1 MNVPAWYR
9 RLLRTLIKHL
19 NIILLVLGSVLL
31 LVTTP
36 LLSSMV
42 LWGLNHVEFEVDPV
56 AAKVHTSGA
65 LIPEP
70 QFEPG
75 SPEWLAQYAE
85 PASLQQVQDLLSEE
99 DLGRVMDRL
108 PAQTI
113 EALLPKQTLAYVP
126 LPNISATIDGK
137 TWWMAQAIVVLGGG
151 LGRDHERRII
161 PNIYTE
167 LRLSQAVLQHQTT
180 GLPLLLS
187 GVEAPW
193 MQQWLLDQG
202 VEAIWLEKRS
212 MNTCENARFTSLLLQ
227 KHGGAAQVEL
237 VTDAYHMPRSRRLF
251 AINGIATVPV
261 IAPLPGDPAPW
272 WPDPRNVV
280 HTRRAMHEM
289 IALTRDIWFG
299 ETNCREVP

>member
-19 NIILLVLGSVLL
+19 NIILWVLGSGLL

-36 LLSSMV
+36 LLSSAV
-42 LWGLNHVEFEVDPV
+42 LWGLNHIEFEVDPV

-113 EALLPKQTLAYVP
+113 EALLPKQTFAYVP

-151 LGRDHERRII
+151 LGRDYERRIV